1 MDYWTILEASLPVYL
16 VIAAGLV
23 LRRIKLFPEELDAGT
38 MRLIINFLFPCF
50 ILDKILGNE
59 ALDHLG
65 TITSAAA
72 SGFLLILLGFGLSY
86 LAALAVG
93 MRRTDGLRT
102 FSLATGIQNYGFI
115 PIPIIAKLF
124 ASKATMGV
132 LFMHSLG
139 VELAL
144 WTVGVAILTGFG
156 KAPWKHLFNAP
167 IIAILLGLAINAS
180 GIYPKIPDSAT
191 TTIAML
197 ASCSIPLS
205 LLLVGSAISDLISV
219 EVGCAPSAARSPP
232 ASFASPSSLRL
243 HRLRQIPPHRP
254 RAKARPR
261 RAGSHALR
269 ALPDRPRPPLRRPH
283 RNRCSSNPR
292 NQPHLDLHHPGR
304 HRHRHEGAGD
314 LLAERAVIAHTPSTP
329 I

>member
-38 MRLIINFLFPCF
+38 MRLIVNFLFPCF

-59 ALDHLG
+59 ALDDLG
-65 TITSAAA
+65 TIASAAA
-72 SGFLLILLGFGLSY
+72 SGFILILIGFGLSF

-93 MRRTDGLRT
+93 MRRSDGLRT

-156 KAPWKHLFNAP
+156 KAPWRHLFNAP
-167 IIAILLGLAINAS
+167 IIAILLGLLINAS
-180 GIYPKIPDSAT
+180 GIYPRIPESAT
-191 TTIAML
+191 TTISML

-205 LLLVGSAISDLISV
+205 LLLVGSAISDLIA
-219 EVGCAPSAARSPP
+219 VGGW
-232 ASFASPSSLRL
+232 LR
-243 HRLRQIPPHRP
+243 PF
-254 RAKARPR
+254 
-261 RAGSHALR
+261 
-269 ALPDRPRPPLRRPH
+269 RRPVAACIV
-283 RNRCSSNPR
+283 RLAILPVAFIAFAKFLPIGLELKRVLAVQAAMPCALFPIV
-292 NQPHLDLHHPGR
+292 LAR
-304 HRHRHEGAGD
+304 HYGGHIATAVQVI
-314 LLAERAVIAHTPSTP
+314 LATSLISIFTIPAVIGIAMKVLGIS
-329 I
+329 

>member
-16 VIAAGLV
+16 VIVAGLV
-23 LRRIKLFPEELDAGT
+23 LRRIKLFPEELDAGI
-38 MRLIINFLFPCF
+38 MRLIINVLFPCF

-59 ALDHLG
+59 ALNHIG
-65 TITSAAA
+65 VIASAAA
-72 SGFLLILLGFGLSY
+72 SGFILIIIGFGLSY
-86 LAALAVG
+86 LVALMVG
-93 MRRTDGLRT
+93 MRRSDGLRT

-144 WTVGVAILTGFG
+144 WTVGVAILTGIS

-167 IIAILLGLAINAS
+167 ILAILLGLAINAS
-180 GIYPKIPDSAT
+180 GIYPKIPESAN

-219 EVGCAPSAARSPP
+219 GGWLKPYRRPIAACI
-232 ASFASPSSLRL
+232 LRL
-243 HRLRQIPPHRP
+243 AVLPVAFIAFAKFLPIGLELKRVLAVQAAMPCALFPIVLARHYGGHVATAVQVILATSIVSIFSIP
-254 RAKARPR
+254 AVIGIAMKI
-261 RAGSHALR
+261 
-269 ALPDRPRPPLRRPH
+269 
-283 RNRCSSNPR
+283 
-292 NQPHLDLHHPGR
+292 LDLG
-304 HRHRHEGAGD
+304 
-314 LLAERAVIAHTPSTP
+314 
-329 I
+329 